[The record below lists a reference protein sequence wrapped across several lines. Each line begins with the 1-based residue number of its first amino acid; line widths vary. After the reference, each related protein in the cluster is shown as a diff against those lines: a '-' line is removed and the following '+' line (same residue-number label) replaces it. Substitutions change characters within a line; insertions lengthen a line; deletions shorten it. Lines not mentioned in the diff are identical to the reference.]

1 MQLHNNLKL
10 FSYGWFFFESLFT
23 YKDFLVLFIILPAKQ
38 SLRLRLPPP
47 LRVTHHHALED
58 RTPISNA
65 ERSYFFCHRK
75 VRLLYVG
82 ATCCVIFTSFSY
94 NVHAFALLSGRL
106 VPEKHLSFSIHHV
119 WCCLN
124 KNV

>member
-1 MQLHNNLKL
+1 MQLHNDLKL
-10 FSYGWFFFESLFT
+10 FSYGWFFCESLFT
-23 YKDFLVLFIILPAKQ
+23 YKDFLVLFIH
-38 SLRLRLPPP
+38 SLRLHLPP
-47 LRVTHHHALED
+47 LRVTHHHASED

-106 VPEKHLSFSIHHV
+106 VPEKHFSFSIHHV